1 MRITPPPPAG
11 GGGGITPPAG
21 DIGGTT
27 AAPTVINTHLA
38 AALPI
43 SQGGTGSETQN
54 FMDLTTAQNVAGLKT
69 FTGGINSNGNIT
81 VASNA
86 AVQLATLLGEAVVP
100 SILFVGNSGNAEQAV
115 ADLTNSGFRPFCV
128 RVSSQAAAYQFAL
141 GDAGTVVQSTDA
153 SAVIFTIPA
162 NATAAFLVGAQI
174 AVVQAGAGQV
184 TIAAASG
191 VALEVPSSYTATT
204 RAQWSTIVLTQVATN
219 QWVVSGDMG

>member
-11 GGGGITPPAG
+11 GSGITPPAG

-27 AAPTVINTHLA
+27 AAPTVVNTHLA
-38 AALPI
+38 AALPL
-43 SQGGTGSETQN
+43 SQGGTGSQTQN
-54 FMDLTTAQNVAGLKT
+54 FVDLTTAQNVAGLKT
-69 FTGGINSNGNIT
+69 FTGGITSNGNVI

-86 AVQLATLLGEAVVP
+86 TVQLATLLGESVVP
-100 SILFVGNSGNAEQAV
+100 SMLFVSNSSNTEQAV
-115 ADLTNSGFRPFCV
+115 ADVTNGGFRPFCV

-162 NATAAFLVGAQI
+162 NATTAFLVGAQI

-191 VALEVPSSYTATT
+191 VTLEVPSSYTATT

>member
-1 MRITPPPPAG
+1 MRITPPPPAGG

-27 AAPTVINTHLA
+27 AAPTVVNTHLA

-43 SQGGTGSETQN
+43 SQGGTGSATQN
-54 FMDLTTAQNVAGLKT
+54 FVDLTAAQAVSGLKT
-69 FTGGINSNGNIT
+69 FTGGIT

-100 SILFVGNSGNAEQAV
+100 SISFVSNSGGTEQEV
-115 ADLTNSGFRPFCV
+115 ADLTNGGFRPFCV

-162 NATAAFLVGAQI
+162 NATTAFLVGAQI

-204 RAQWSTIVLTQVATN
+204 RAQWSTIVLTQVAAN